1 MGSSFFVVRPVKFIK
16 ICYALFT
23 ENKITQASAAL
34 SYYLT
39 MTFFPLLIIA
49 YSFMDESYA
58 RTEQIVK
65 LGEKILSED
74 LLIFISD
81 FLLYIDSGDSRL
93 MLPLGL
99 SLLLGYASAGLRCVQ
114 STIGGIQGGS
124 EYKGLSAFLFSFLY
138 CLALL
143 AVSYLAIIV
152 MLSGPALVEG
162 ISNAFPASRKLLEL
176 IPVSHVLLA
185 GVLFLLLLGFYH
197 VPKRARD
204 KYRVLP
210 GAAAASA
217 AVLILSPLFSFVM
230 RRSVKYS
237 LIYGALASLVLL
249 MLWLYMCCVL
259 IYCGVILNVA
269 LHEVKKK

>member
-1 MGSSFFVVRPVKFIK
+1 MKLIK
-16 ICYALFT
+16 TCIVLFS

-49 YSFMDESYA
+49 YTFTDESYA
-58 RTEQIVK
+58 RTEQLLK

-74 LLIFISD
+74 LLLFISD
-81 FLLYIDSGDSRL
+81 FLLYIDSGDSKL

-114 STIGGIQGGS
+114 STIGGLQGGS
-124 EYKGLSAFLFSFLY
+124 EYKGLSAFLFSILY

-152 MLSGPALVEG
+152 MLSGSSLVEG
-162 ISNAFPASRKLLEL
+162 ISDVLPVSRKLIEL
-176 IPVSHVLLA
+176 IPVRHVILA

-230 RRSVKYS
+230 KSSVKYS
-237 LIYGALASLVLL
+237 LVYGALTSVILL

-259 IYCGVILNVA
+259 IYSGAVLNVA
-269 LHEVKKK
+269 LYEGRYR

>member
-1 MGSSFFVVRPVKFIK
+1 MKFIK
-16 ICYALFT
+16 TCIRLFS

-49 YSFMDESYA
+49 YSFVDESYV
-58 RTEQIVK
+58 RTEQLIK
-65 LGEKILSED
+65 FGEKILSEEM
-74 LLIFISD
+74 LQFISD
-81 FLLYIDSGDSRL
+81 FLVYIDSGDSKI
-93 MLPLGL
+93 MLPLGI
-99 SLLLGYASAGLRCVQ
+99 SLLVGYASAGLRCVQ

-124 EYKGLSAFLFSFLY
+124 EHKGLSAVLFSILY

-152 MLSGPALVEG
+152 MLSGPVLIEG
-162 ISNAFPASRKLLEL
+162 ISNALPVSRKIMEL
-176 IPVSHVLLA
+176 IPMRYLLLA
-185 GVLFLLLLGFYH
+185 GVLFILLLGLYH
-197 VPKRARD
+197 VPKRAWD

-217 AVLILSPLFSFVM
+217 AVLILSPLFSLVM
-230 RRSVKYS
+230 KRSVKYS
-237 LIYGALASLVLL
+237 LVYGALASLVLL

-259 IYCGVILNVA
+259 IYCGAVLNVA
-269 LHEVKKK
+269 LHEVKKNKKVF